1 LLVYKYRDG
10 NINKFEGEEISNIER
25 DLISIEKNYFWA
37 SNREQLNDPCEGMV
51 TKDNFERQSGCL
63 GLFINKNS
71 KKSLKNVDSVLVDT
85 ISFREKLGVYSL
97 SQTFNDEIL
106 WAHYGN
112 SHKGFCIEYDLDIL
126 LEDYK
131 HYFSVTYSEKPAD
144 IGISDVA
151 NNSQIFKK
159 IVGHKSSRWKH
170 EQEIRILTDKYGTSQ
185 YNYKAL
191 KSIYFGWKMDNKQKF
206 EIMNRLKNRGVKYFQ
221 IEQIPK
227 TYKFEAKSIED
238 INSSEITYLK
248 QIPST
253 ITGNLPVN
261 FKIVKQKY
269 WAVGKKGDVEIELEM
284 VIKENELRW
293 LAQLIKENLFNNAKL
308 VIMLHYIKG
317 KDRTIAWATTHFKDG
332 KIDVNINGLLEDGY

>member
-1 LLVYKYRDG
+1 M
-10 NINKFEGEEISNIER
+10 EE
-25 DLISIEKNYFWA
+25 
-37 SNREQLNDPCEGMV
+37 
-51 TKDNFERQSGCL
+51 
-63 GLFINKNS
+63 
-71 KKSLKNVDSVLVDT
+71 T
-85 ISFREKLGVYSL
+85 ISFREKLGIYSL
-97 SQTFNDEIL
+97 SQTFNDEVL

-126 LEDYK
+126 LEDYE

-144 IGISDVA
+144 IGIPDVA

-159 IVGHKSSRWKH
+159 IVGHKSSRWKY

-191 KSIYFGWKMDNKQKF
+191 KSIYFGLKMDNEQKF
-206 EIMNRLKNRGVKYFQ
+206 EIKNRLKGRGIKYFQ
-221 IEQIPK
+221 IEQLPK
-227 TYKFEAKSIED
+227 TYKFKAKPIED
-238 INSSEITYLK
+238 INGSEITYLK

-269 WAVGKKGDVEIELEM
+269 WAVGAKGDVEIELET

-293 LAQLIKENLFNNAKL
+293 LAQLIKENLFNNAEL

-332 KIDVNINGLLEDGY
+332 KIDVNINGLLEDEY